1 MDEKTNVQD
10 KKMNWR
16 DLASLIRD
24 TKPSKLLVFIAIFMS
39 VVGTVAGLIV
49 PFFTKNLVDQLS
61 TSTLSSGVIA
71 LLITAFIV
79 QAIFSGLSMYLLLYI
94 GETVVAR
101 LRERLMSKVLSL
113 QVAYF
118 DSNRVGDTTSR
129 IVNDTGVIKDLVSNH
144 LINLLTSTLSIV
156 GSIGILLYL
165 DWKLTAILLA
175 VVPVMMIGIRFI
187 GKRMYKVSKGLQEE
201 TAKFTAT
208 ITQVLSEVRLVKFS
222 MAENVE
228 EEKGRH
234 GIKNVFSYS
243 MKEAKIYALLMPL
256 MTLLLM
262 GVLVIIVGYGG
273 VRVSTGELSAGEL
286 VAFLLYLFQIIIPF
300 SSMARFLTAIQKAM
314 GATERLQFLLHHE
327 SEERSIGEDVLN
339 PAHPLVFKEVDF
351 SYGKEPVL
359 KGASFDIPPGKV
371 TAIVGPSGSGKTTT
385 FSLIERFYKP
395 QKGMIMLGGKDVYDF
410 SLTSW
415 RKQIGYVSQES
426 PLIGG
431 TIKENIL
438 YGLEE
443 NVSDEELHAAA
454 RQAYALPF
462 ILDLPAG
469 FETEIGERGIKLS
482 GGQRQRIAIARAIV
496 RNPYILLLDEATSS
510 LDSTSEVQVQRALN
524 NLMKD
529 RTTIVIAH
537 RLSTVVHADQI
548 LVMENGAVSG
558 KGSHE
563 ELMQESR
570 LYKELAHQQFQLEE
584 SS

>member
-1 MDEKTNVQD
+1 MKKVTDQEKR
-10 KKMNWR
+10 MNWSG
-16 DLASLIRD
+16 LSKLIRD
-24 TKPSKLLVFIAIFMS
+24 TQPSKPLVAVAIAMS
-39 VVGTVAGLIV
+39 IIGTISGLIV

-61 TSTLSSGVIA
+61 TSALSSGVIA
-71 LLITAFIV
+71 LLIAAFVV

-101 LRERLMSKVLSL
+101 LRERLMKKVLSL
-113 QVAYF
+113 QVSYF
-118 DSNRVGDTTSR
+118 DRNLVGDTTSR

-144 LINLLTSTLSIV
+144 LISLLTSTLSIV

-165 DWKLTAILLA
+165 DWRLTAILLA
-175 VVPVMMIGIRFI
+175 VVPIMMIGIRFI
-187 GKRMYKVSKGLQEE
+187 GKRMYQVSKGLQEE

-228 EEKGRH
+228 EENGKR
-234 GIKNVFSYS
+234 GINNVFSYS

-273 VRVSTGELSAGEL
+273 VRVSTGELTAGEL

-300 SSMARFLTAIQKAM
+300 SSMARFITAIQKAM
-314 GATERLQFLLHHE
+314 GATERLQFLLEHD
-327 SEERSIGEDVLN
+327 SEERLLGDDVIN
-339 PAHPLVFKEVDF
+339 PAQTLSFKDVQF
-351 SYGKEPVL
+351 SYDKELVL
-359 KGASFDIPPGKV
+359 RKASFEVPPGKI

-395 QKGMIMLGGKDVYDF
+395 QHGEIALGEKDIHTF
-410 SLTSW
+410 SLSSW

-426 PLIGG
+426 PLIAG
-431 TIKENIL
+431 TIKENIT

-443 NVSDEELHAAA
+443 SISDQEVRDAAEL
-454 RQAYALPF
+454 AYALPF
-462 ILDLPAG
+462 ILELPYG
-469 FETEIGERGIKLS
+469 FDTEIGERGIKLS

-496 RNPYILLLDEATSS
+496 RDPYLLLLDEATSS
-510 LDSTSEVQVQRALN
+510 LDSTSEVQVQQALN

-548 LVMENGAVSG
+548 LVMENGSVSDQG
-558 KGSHE
+558 THD
-563 ELMQESR
+563 ELMRKSK
-570 LYKELAHQQFQLEE
+570 LYKKLAEQQFQIER

>member
-1 MDEKTNVQD
+1 MAKIVDQD

-16 DLASLIRD
+16 GLSKLIRD
-24 TKPSKLLVFIAIFMS
+24 TNPSKPLVAAAIAMS
-39 VVGTVAGLIV
+39 MIGTIAGLIV

-61 TSTLSSGVIA
+61 GSTLSSGVIT
-71 LLITAFIV
+71 LLIAAFIV

-101 LRERLMSKVLSL
+101 LRERLMKKVLSL
-113 QVAYF
+113 QVNYF
-118 DSNRVGDTTSR
+118 DQNRVGDTTSR

-144 LINLLTSTLSIV
+144 LISLLTSTLSIV

-175 VVPVMMIGIRFI
+175 VVPIMMIGIRFI

-228 EEKGRH
+228 EENGKN
-234 GIKNVFSYS
+234 GIKNVFGYS

-273 VRVSTGELSAGEL
+273 VRVSTGELTAGEL

-314 GATERLQFLLHHE
+314 GATERLQFLLDHE
-327 SEERSIGEDVLN
+327 SEERLNGEEVKN
-339 PAHPLVFKEVDF
+339 PAQVLSFNNVEF
-351 SYGKEPVL
+351 SYGKEMIL
-359 KGASFDIPPGKV
+359 KKASFEVPPGKV

-385 FSLIERFYKP
+385 FSLIERFYRP
-395 QKGMIMLGGKDVYDF
+395 QEGEIKLGDNEISRF
-410 SLTSW
+410 SLVSW

-426 PLIGG
+426 PLIAG
-431 TIKENIL
+431 TIKENIV
-438 YGLEE
+438 YGLEKE
-443 NVSDEELHAAA
+443 VSDQDIEVAAS
-454 RQAYALPF
+454 QAYALPF
-462 ILDLPAG
+462 IHDLPDG
-469 FETEIGERGIKLS
+469 LDTEIGERGIKLS

-496 RNPYILLLDEATSS
+496 RNPSILLLDEATSS

-548 LVMENGAVSG
+548 LVMENGRVSAQG
-558 KGSHE
+558 THE
-563 ELMQESR
+563 ELFMNSN
-570 LYKELAHQQFQLEE
+570 LYKELAQQQFQMEE

>member
-1 MDEKTNVQD
+1 MEQKANTE

-16 DLASLIRD
+16 GLSKLIRD
-24 TKPSKLLVFIAIFMS
+24 TNPSKPLVALAIALSMI
-39 VVGTVAGLIV
+39 GTVAGLIV

-61 TSTLSSGVIA
+61 GSSLSSGVIT
-71 LLITAFIV
+71 LLIAAFVV

-101 LRERLMSKVLSL
+101 LRERLMKKVLSL
-113 QVAYF
+113 QITYF

-144 LINLLTSTLSIV
+144 LISLLTSTLSIV

-175 VVPVMMIGIRFI
+175 VVPIMMIGIRFI

-228 EEKGRH
+228 EENGKN

-262 GVLVIIVGYGG
+262 GVLVVIVGYGG

-314 GATERLQFLLHHE
+314 GATERLQFLLDHD
-327 SEERSIGEDVLN
+327 SEERLSGDEVED
-339 PAHPLVFKEVDF
+339 PAKMLSFHNVEF
-351 SYGKEPVL
+351 SYGKELVL
-359 KGASFDIPPGKV
+359 KKASFEVPPGKI

-385 FSLIERFYKP
+385 FSLIERFYQP
-395 QKGMIMLGGKDVYDF
+395 QKGEIALGGKNIHDF
-410 SLTSW
+410 SLVSW

-426 PLIGG
+426 PLIAG
-431 TIKENIL
+431 TIKENIV

-443 NVSDEELHAAA
+443 DVSDEKIEEAAK
-454 RQAYALPF
+454 QAYALPF
-462 ILDLPAG
+462 IQDLPNG

-524 NLMKD
+524 NLMKG

-548 LVMENGAVSG
+548 LVMENGIVSDQG
-558 KGSHE
+558 THE
-563 ELMQESR
+563 ELYMTSR
-570 LYKELAHQQFQLEE
+570 LYKELAQQQFQIEE
-584 SS
+584 SL

>member
-1 MDEKTNVQD
+1 MGQKANTE

-16 DLASLIRD
+16 GLSKLIRD
-24 TKPSKLLVFIAIFMS
+24 TNPSKPLVALAIALSMI
-39 VVGTVAGLIV
+39 GTVAGLIV

-61 TSTLSSGVIA
+61 GSSLSSGVIT
-71 LLITAFIV
+71 LLIAAFVV

-101 LRERLMSKVLSL
+101 LRERLMKKVLSL
-113 QVAYF
+113 QISYF

-144 LINLLTSTLSIV
+144 LISLLTSTLSIV

-175 VVPVMMIGIRFI
+175 VVPIMMIGIRFI

-228 EEKGRH
+228 EENGKN

-262 GVLVIIVGYGG
+262 GVLVVIVGYGG

-314 GATERLQFLLHHE
+314 GATERLQFLLDHD
-327 SEERSIGEDVLN
+327 SEERLSGDEVED
-339 PAHPLVFKEVDF
+339 PAKLLSFHNVEF
-351 SYGKEPVL
+351 SYGKELVL
-359 KGASFDIPPGKV
+359 KKASFEVPPGKI

-385 FSLIERFYKP
+385 FSLIERFYQP
-395 QKGMIMLGGKDVYDF
+395 QKGEIALGGKNIHDF
-410 SLTSW
+410 SLVSW

-426 PLIGG
+426 PLIAG
-431 TIKENIL
+431 TIKENIV

-443 NVSDEELHAAA
+443 DISDEKIEEAAK
-454 RQAYALPF
+454 QAFALPF
-462 ILDLPAG
+462 IQDLPNG

-524 NLMKD
+524 NLMKG

-548 LVMENGAVSG
+548 LVMENGIVSDQG
-558 KGSHE
+558 THE
-563 ELMQESR
+563 ELYMTSR
-570 LYKELAHQQFQLEE
+570 LYKELAQQQFQIEE
-584 SS
+584 SL

>member
-1 MDEKTNVQD
+1 MEQKANTE

-16 DLASLIRD
+16 GLSKLIRD
-24 TKPSKLLVFIAIFMS
+24 TNPSKPLVALAIALSII
-39 VVGTVAGLIV
+39 GTVAGLIV

-61 TSTLSSGVIA
+61 GSSLSSGVIT
-71 LLITAFIV
+71 LLIAAFVV

-101 LRERLMSKVLSL
+101 LRERLMKKVLSL
-113 QVAYF
+113 QISYF

-144 LINLLTSTLSIV
+144 LISLLTSTLSIV

-175 VVPVMMIGIRFI
+175 VVPIMMIGIRFI

-228 EEKGRH
+228 EENGKK

-262 GVLVIIVGYGG
+262 GVLVVIVGYGG

-314 GATERLQFLLHHE
+314 GATERLQFLLDHD
-327 SEERSIGEDVLN
+327 SEERLSGDEVEDPAKVLSFHN
-339 PAHPLVFKEVDF
+339 VEF
-351 SYGKEPVL
+351 SYGKELVL
-359 KGASFDIPPGKV
+359 KKASFEVPPGKI

-385 FSLIERFYKP
+385 FSLIERFYQP
-395 QKGMIMLGGKDVYDF
+395 QKGEIVLGGKNIHDF
-410 SLTSW
+410 SLVSW

-426 PLIGG
+426 PLIAG
-431 TIKENIL
+431 TIKENIV

-443 NVSDEELHAAA
+443 DVADEKIEEAAK
-454 RQAYALPF
+454 QAYALPF
-462 ILDLPAG
+462 IQDLPNG

-524 NLMKD
+524 NLMKG

-548 LVMENGAVSG
+548 LVMENGIVSDQG
-558 KGSHE
+558 THE
-563 ELMQESR
+563 ELYMTSR
-570 LYKELAHQQFQLEE
+570 LYKELAQQQFQIDE
-584 SS
+584 SL

>member
-1 MDEKTNVQD
+1 MGLKANTE

-16 DLASLIRD
+16 GISKLIRD
-24 TKPSKLLVFIAIFMS
+24 TNPSKPLVALAIALSMI
-39 VVGTVAGLIV
+39 GTVAGLIV

-61 TSTLSSGVIA
+61 GSSLSSGVIT
-71 LLITAFIV
+71 LLIAAFVV

-101 LRERLMSKVLSL
+101 LRERLMKKVLSL
-113 QVAYF
+113 QISYF

-144 LINLLTSTLSIV
+144 LISLLTSTLSIV

-175 VVPVMMIGIRFI
+175 VVPIMMIGIRFI

-228 EEKGRH
+228 EENGKN

-262 GVLVIIVGYGG
+262 GVLVVIVGYGG

-314 GATERLQFLLHHE
+314 GATERLQFLLDHD
-327 SEERSIGEDVLN
+327 SEERLSGDEVED
-339 PAHPLVFKEVDF
+339 PAKLLSFHNVEF
-351 SYGKEPVL
+351 SYGKELVL
-359 KGASFDIPPGKV
+359 KKASFEVPPGKI

-385 FSLIERFYKP
+385 FSLIERFYQP
-395 QKGMIMLGGKDVYDF
+395 QKGEIALGGKNIHDF
-410 SLTSW
+410 SLVSW

-426 PLIGG
+426 PLIAG
-431 TIKENIL
+431 TIKENIV

-443 NVSDEELHAAA
+443 DISDEKIEEAAK
-454 RQAYALPF
+454 QAYALPF
-462 ILDLPAG
+462 IQDLPNG

-524 NLMKD
+524 NLMKG

-548 LVMENGAVSG
+548 LVMENGIVSDQG
-558 KGSHE
+558 THE
-563 ELMQESR
+563 ELYMTSR
-570 LYKELAHQQFQLEE
+570 LYKELAQQQFQIEE
-584 SS
+584 SL

>member
-1 MDEKTNVQD
+1 MGQKANTE

-16 DLASLIRD
+16 GLSKLIRD
-24 TKPSKLLVFIAIFMS
+24 TNPSKPLVALAIALSMI
-39 VVGTVAGLIV
+39 GTVAGLIV

-61 TSTLSSGVIA
+61 SSSLSSGVIT
-71 LLITAFIV
+71 LLIAAFVV
-79 QAIFSGLSMYLLLYI
+79 QAILSGLSMYLLLYI

-101 LRERLMSKVLSL
+101 LRERLMKKVLSL
-113 QVAYF
+113 QISYF

-144 LINLLTSTLSIV
+144 LISLLTSTLSIV

-175 VVPVMMIGIRFI
+175 VVPIMMIGIRFI

-228 EEKGRH
+228 EENGKN

-262 GVLVIIVGYGG
+262 GVLVVIVGYGG

-314 GATERLQFLLHHE
+314 GATERLQFLLDHD
-327 SEERSIGEDVLN
+327 SEERLSGDEVED
-339 PAHPLVFKEVDF
+339 PAKLLSFHNVEF
-351 SYGKEPVL
+351 SYGKELVL
-359 KGASFDIPPGKV
+359 KKASFEVPPGKI

-385 FSLIERFYKP
+385 FSLIERFYQP
-395 QKGMIMLGGKDVYDF
+395 QKGEIALGGKNIHDF
-410 SLTSW
+410 SLVSW

-426 PLIGG
+426 PLIAG
-431 TIKENIL
+431 TIKENIV

-443 NVSDEELHAAA
+443 DISDEKIEEAAK
-454 RQAYALPF
+454 QAYALPF
-462 ILDLPAG
+462 IQDLPNG

-524 NLMKD
+524 NLMKG

-548 LVMENGAVSG
+548 LVMENGIVSDQG
-558 KGSHE
+558 THE
-563 ELMQESR
+563 ELYMTSR
-570 LYKELAHQQFQLEE
+570 LYKELAQQQFQIEE
-584 SS
+584 SL

>member
-1 MDEKTNVQD
+1 MAQAAEQE

-16 DLASLIRD
+16 GLFKLIRD
-24 TKPSKLLVFIAIFMS
+24 TNPSKLLVAVAIAMS
-39 VVGTVAGLIV
+39 MIGTIAGLIV

-61 TSTLSSGVIA
+61 DSTLSSGVIT
-71 LLITAFIV
+71 LLIAAFIV

-101 LRERLMSKVLSL
+101 LRERLMKKVLSL
-113 QVAYF
+113 QIPYF
-118 DSNRVGDTTSR
+118 DHNRVGDTTSR

-144 LINLLTSTLSIV
+144 LISLLTSTLSIV

-175 VVPVMMIGIRFI
+175 VVPIMMIGIRFI

-228 EEKGRH
+228 EENGKN

-273 VRVSTGELSAGEL
+273 VRVSTGELTAGEL

-314 GATERLQFLLHHE
+314 GATERLQFLLDHD
-327 SEERSIGEDVLN
+327 SEDRLKGEEVEN
-339 PAHPLVFKEVDF
+339 PAQVLSFKDVQF
-351 SYGKEPVL
+351 SYGKEMVL
-359 KGASFDIPPGKV
+359 KKASFEVPPGKV

-385 FSLIERFYKP
+385 FSMIERFYQP
-395 QKGMIMLGGKDVYDF
+395 QEGEIKLGDKEITCF
-410 SLTSW
+410 SLVSW

-426 PLIGG
+426 PLIAG
-431 TIKENIL
+431 TIKENIV

-443 NVSDEELHAAA
+443 EVSDQDIEAAA

-462 ILDLPAG
+462 IQDLPNG
-469 FETEIGERGIKLS
+469 LNTEIGERGIKLS

-496 RNPYILLLDEATSS
+496 RNPSILLLDEATSS
-510 LDSTSEVQVQRALN
+510 LDSTSEGQVQRALN

-548 LVMENGAVSG
+548 LVMENGRVSAQG
-558 KGSHE
+558 THE
-563 ELMQESR
+563 ELFMKSD
-570 LYKELAHQQFQLEE
+570 LYKELAQQQFQMEE

>member
-1 MDEKTNVQD
+1 MAKVVDQE

-16 DLASLIRD
+16 ELSKLIRD
-24 TKPSKLLVFIAIFMS
+24 TNPSKPLVTAAIAMS
-39 VVGTVAGLIV
+39 MIGTIAGLIV

-61 TSTLSSGVIA
+61 GSTLSSGVIT
-71 LLITAFIV
+71 LLIAAFIV

-101 LRERLMSKVLSL
+101 LRERLMKKVLSL
-113 QVAYF
+113 QVEYF
-118 DSNRVGDTTSR
+118 DQNRVGDTTSR

-144 LINLLTSTLSIV
+144 LISLLTSTLSIV

-175 VVPVMMIGIRFI
+175 VVPIMMIGIRFI

-228 EEKGRH
+228 EENGKN
-234 GIKNVFSYS
+234 GIKNVFGYS

-273 VRVSTGELSAGEL
+273 VRVSTGELTAGEL

-314 GATERLQFLLHHE
+314 GATERLQFLLDHD
-327 SEERSIGEDVLN
+327 SEERLSGEEVEN
-339 PAHPLVFKEVDF
+339 PAQVLSFNNVEF
-351 SYGKEPVL
+351 SYGKEMVL
-359 KGASFDIPPGKV
+359 KKASFEVPPGKV

-385 FSLIERFYKP
+385 FTMIERFYQP
-395 QKGMIMLGGKDVYDF
+395 QEGEIKLGDKEITCF
-410 SLTSW
+410 SLVSW

-426 PLIGG
+426 PLIAG
-431 TIKENIL
+431 TIKENIV

-443 NVSDEELHAAA
+443 EVSDQDIEAAA

-462 ILDLPAG
+462 IQDLPNG
-469 FETEIGERGIKLS
+469 LDTEIGERGIKLS

-496 RNPYILLLDEATSS
+496 RNPSILLLDEATSS

-548 LVMENGAVSG
+548 LVMENGRVSAQG
-558 KGSHE
+558 THE
-563 ELMQESR
+563 ELFRKSN
-570 LYKELAHQQFQLEE
+570 LYKELAQQQFQMEE

>member
-1 MDEKTNVQD
+1 M
-10 KKMNWR
+10 KKETDQQKRMNWSG
-16 DLASLIRD
+16 LSKLIRD
-24 TKPSKLLVFIAIFMS
+24 THPSKPLVAVAITMS
-39 VVGTVAGLIV
+39 IIGTVSGLIV

-61 TSTLSSGVIA
+61 ASALSSGVIA
-71 LLITAFIV
+71 LLIAAFVV

-101 LRERLMSKVLSL
+101 LRERLMNKVLSL
-113 QVAYF
+113 QVSYY
-118 DSNRVGDTTSR
+118 DRNLVGDTTSR

-144 LINLLTSTLSIV
+144 LISLLTSTLSIV

-165 DWKLTAILLA
+165 DWRLTAILLA
-175 VVPVMMIGIRFI
+175 VVPIMMISIRFI
-187 GKRMYKVSKGLQEE
+187 GKRMYQVSKGLQEE

-228 EEKGRH
+228 EENGKR
-234 GIKNVFSYS
+234 GINNVFSFS

-273 VRVSTGELSAGEL
+273 VRVSTGELTAGEL
-286 VAFLLYLFQIIIPF
+286 VAFLLYLFQIIIPI
-300 SSMARFLTAIQKAM
+300 SSMARFITAIQKAM
-314 GATERLQFLLHHE
+314 GATERLQFLLDHD
-327 SEERSIGEDVLN
+327 SEERQLGDEVLN
-339 PAHPLVFKEVDF
+339 PAQTLSFRDVQF
-351 SYGKEPVL
+351 SYDKELVL
-359 KGASFDIPPGKV
+359 RKASFEVPPGKV

-385 FSLIERFYKP
+385 FSLVERFYIP
-395 QKGMIMLGGKDVYDF
+395 QHGEIALGEKDIQTF

-415 RKQIGYVSQES
+415 RKHIGYVSQES
-426 PLIGG
+426 PLIAG
-431 TIKENIL
+431 TIKENII

-443 NVSDEELHAAA
+443 SVSDREVRDAAE
-454 RQAYALPF
+454 QAYAILFIQELP
-462 ILDLPAG
+462 DG
-469 FETEIGERGIKLS
+469 FNTQIGERGIKLS

-496 RNPYILLLDEATSS
+496 RNPSILLLDEATSS

-524 NLMKD
+524 NLMKE

-548 LVMENGAVSG
+548 LVLENGAVSDQG
-558 KGSHE
+558 THE
-563 ELMQESR
+563 ELMKKSI
-570 LYKELAHQQFQLEE
+570 LYKELSEQQFKIEK

>member
-1 MDEKTNVQD
+1 MEQKANTE

-16 DLASLIRD
+16 GLSKLIRD
-24 TKPSKLLVFIAIFMS
+24 TNPSKPLVALAIALSMI
-39 VVGTVAGLIV
+39 GTVAGLIV

-61 TSTLSSGVIA
+61 GSSLSSGVIT
-71 LLITAFIV
+71 LLIAAFVV

-101 LRERLMSKVLSL
+101 LRERLMKKVLSL
-113 QVAYF
+113 QITYF

-144 LINLLTSTLSIV
+144 LISLLTSTLSIV

-175 VVPVMMIGIRFI
+175 VVPIMMIGIRFI

-228 EEKGRH
+228 EENGKN

-262 GVLVIIVGYGG
+262 GVLVVIVGYGG

-314 GATERLQFLLHHE
+314 GATERLQFLLDHD
-327 SEERSIGEDVLN
+327 SEERLSGDEVED
-339 PAHPLVFKEVDF
+339 PAKMLSFHNVEF
-351 SYGKEPVL
+351 SYGKELVL
-359 KGASFDIPPGKV
+359 KKASFEVPPGKI

-385 FSLIERFYKP
+385 FSLIERFYQP
-395 QKGMIMLGGKDVYDF
+395 QKGEIALGGKNIHEF
-410 SLTSW
+410 SLVSW

-426 PLIGG
+426 PLIAG
-431 TIKENIL
+431 TIKENIV

-443 NVSDEELHAAA
+443 DVSDEKIEEAAK
-454 RQAYALPF
+454 QAYALPF
-462 ILDLPAG
+462 IQDLPNG

-524 NLMKD
+524 NLMKG

-548 LVMENGAVSG
+548 LVMENGIVSDQG
-558 KGSHE
+558 THE
-563 ELMQESR
+563 ELYMTSR
-570 LYKELAHQQFQLEE
+570 LYKELAQQQFQIEE
-584 SS
+584 SL

>member
-1 MDEKTNVQD
+1 MEQKANTE

-16 DLASLIRD
+16 GLSKLIRD
-24 TKPSKLLVFIAIFMS
+24 TNPSKSLVALAIALSMI
-39 VVGTVAGLIV
+39 GTVAGLIV

-61 TSTLSSGVIA
+61 GSSLSSGVIT
-71 LLITAFIV
+71 LLIAAFVV

-101 LRERLMSKVLSL
+101 LRERLMKKVLSL
-113 QVAYF
+113 QISYF

-144 LINLLTSTLSIV
+144 LISLLTSTLSIV

-175 VVPVMMIGIRFI
+175 VVPIMMIGIRFI

-208 ITQVLSEVRLVKFS
+208 ITRVLSEVRLVKFS

-228 EEKGRH
+228 EENGKN

-262 GVLVIIVGYGG
+262 GVLVVIVGYGG

-314 GATERLQFLLHHE
+314 GATERLQFLLDHD
-327 SEERSIGEDVLN
+327 SEARLSGDEVED
-339 PAHPLVFKEVDF
+339 PAKLLSFHNVEF
-351 SYGKEPVL
+351 SYGKELVL
-359 KGASFDIPPGKV
+359 KKASFEVPPGKI

-385 FSLIERFYKP
+385 FSLIERFYQP
-395 QKGMIMLGGKDVYDF
+395 QKGEIALGGKNIHDF
-410 SLTSW
+410 SLVSW

-426 PLIGG
+426 PLIAG
-431 TIKENIL
+431 TIKENIV

-443 NVSDEELHAAA
+443 DVSDEKIEEAAK
-454 RQAYALPF
+454 QAYALPF
-462 ILDLPAG
+462 IQDLPNG
-469 FETEIGERGIKLS
+469 FDTEIGERGIKLS

-524 NLMKD
+524 NLMKG

-548 LVMENGAVSG
+548 LVMENGIVSDQG
-558 KGSHE
+558 THQ
-563 ELMQESR
+563 ELYMTSR
-570 LYKELAHQQFQLEE
+570 LYKELAQQQFQIEE
-584 SS
+584 SL

>member
-1 MDEKTNVQD
+1 MEQKANTE

-16 DLASLIRD
+16 GLSKLIRD
-24 TKPSKLLVFIAIFMS
+24 TNPSKPLVALAIALSII
-39 VVGTVAGLIV
+39 GTVAGLIV

-61 TSTLSSGVIA
+61 GSSLSSGVIT
-71 LLITAFIV
+71 LLIAAFVV

-101 LRERLMSKVLSL
+101 LRERLMKKVLSL
-113 QVAYF
+113 QISYF

-144 LINLLTSTLSIV
+144 LISLLTSTLSIV

-175 VVPVMMIGIRFI
+175 VVPIMMIGIRFI

-228 EEKGRH
+228 EENGKK

-262 GVLVIIVGYGG
+262 GVLVVIVGYGG

-314 GATERLQFLLHHE
+314 GATERLQFLLDHD
-327 SEERSIGEDVLN
+327 SEERLSGDEVEDPAKVLSFHN
-339 PAHPLVFKEVDF
+339 VEF
-351 SYGKEPVL
+351 SYGKELVL
-359 KGASFDIPPGKV
+359 KKASFEVLPGKI

-385 FSLIERFYKP
+385 FSLIERFYQP
-395 QKGMIMLGGKDVYDF
+395 QKGEIVLGGKNIHDF
-410 SLTSW
+410 SLVSW

-426 PLIGG
+426 PLIAG
-431 TIKENIL
+431 TIKENIV

-443 NVSDEELHAAA
+443 DVADEKIEEAAK
-454 RQAYALPF
+454 QAYALPF
-462 ILDLPAG
+462 IQDLPNG

-524 NLMKD
+524 NLMKG

-548 LVMENGAVSG
+548 LVMENGIVSDQG
-558 KGSHE
+558 THE
-563 ELMQESR
+563 ELYMTSR
-570 LYKELAHQQFQLEE
+570 LYKELAQQQFQIDE
-584 SS
+584 SL

>member
-1 MDEKTNVQD
+1 MKENNTEKR
-10 KKMNWR
+10 MNWR
-16 DLASLIRD
+16 DLSKLIRE
-24 TKPSKLLVFIAIFMS
+24 TKPSKLLVTIAIFMS
-39 VVGTVAGLIV
+39 VVGTIAGLIV

-61 TSTLSSGVIA
+61 ANSLSSSVIA

-101 LRERLMSKVLSL
+101 LRERLMNKVLSL

-175 VVPVMMIGIRFI
+175 VVPIMMIGIRFI

-228 EEKGRH
+228 EENGKQ

-314 GATERLQFLLHHE
+314 GATERLQVLLQHD
-327 SEERSIGEDVLN
+327 SEERTSGDEVVD
-339 PAHPLVFKEVDF
+339 PAQSLTFNDIEF
-351 SYGKEPVL
+351 SYGKEAVL
-359 KGASFDIPPGKV
+359 KGASFDVPPGKV

-395 QKGMIMLGGKDVYDF
+395 QQGSITLGGKDIHTF
-410 SLTSW
+410 SLQSW

-431 TIKENIL
+431 SIRDNIL
-438 YGLEE
+438 YGLEQT
-443 NVSDEELHAAA
+443 VSEQELIDAAE
-454 RQAYALPF
+454 QAFALPF
-462 ILDLPAG
+462 IMDLPEG
-469 FETEIGERGIKLS
+469 FDTEIGERGIKLS

-496 RNPYILLLDEATSS
+496 RNPYLLLLDEATSS

-524 NLMKD
+524 NLMEG

-548 LVMENGAVSG
+548 LVMENGKVSG
-558 KGSHE
+558 KGTHE
-563 ELMQESR
+563 ELMTQSS
-570 LYKELAHQQFQLEE
+570 LYKKLAQQQFQIEE
-584 SS
+584 KHS

>member
-1 MDEKTNVQD
+1 MAKVVDQD

-16 DLASLIRD
+16 GLSKLIRD
-24 TKPSKLLVFIAIFMS
+24 TNPSKPLVAAAIAMS
-39 VVGTVAGLIV
+39 MIGTIAGLIV

-61 TSTLSSGVIA
+61 GNTLSSGVIT

-101 LRERLMSKVLSL
+101 LRERLMKKVLSL
-113 QVAYF
+113 QVEYF
-118 DSNRVGDTTSR
+118 DQNRVGDTTSR

-144 LINLLTSTLSIV
+144 LISLLTSTLSIV

-165 DWKLTAILLA
+165 DWKLTAILLG
-175 VVPVMMIGIRFI
+175 VVPIMMIGIRFI

-228 EEKGRH
+228 EENGKN
-234 GIKNVFSYS
+234 GINNVFDYS

-273 VRVSTGELSAGEL
+273 VRVSTGELTAGEL

-314 GATERLQFLLHHE
+314 GATERLQFLLDHE
-327 SEERSIGEDVLN
+327 SEERLNGEEVKN
-339 PAHPLVFKEVDF
+339 PAQVLSFNNVEF
-351 SYGKEPVL
+351 SYGKEMVL
-359 KGASFDIPPGKV
+359 KKASFEVPPGKV

-385 FSLIERFYKP
+385 FSLIERFYQP
-395 QKGMIMLGGKDVYDF
+395 QEGEIKLGDNEISRF
-410 SLTSW
+410 SLVSW

-426 PLIGG
+426 PLIAG
-431 TIKENIL
+431 TIKENIV

-443 NVSDEELHAAA
+443 EVSDQDIEVAAS
-454 RQAYALPF
+454 QAYALPF
-462 ILDLPAG
+462 IQDLPNG
-469 FETEIGERGIKLS
+469 LDTEIGERGIKLS

-496 RNPYILLLDEATSS
+496 KNPSILLLDEATSS

-548 LVMENGAVSG
+548 LVMENGRVSAQG
-558 KGSHE
+558 THE
-563 ELMQESR
+563 KLFMNSN
-570 LYKELAHQQFQLEE
+570 LYKELAQQQFQMEE